1 MENRIKVQRDTI
13 EIFDRRWYI
22 NAKEELVSINDADIT
37 ASIKGTKR
45 YYKDDLVKR
54 YHNGSLMRYI
64 ENDTFI
70 VQEDCLEV
78 GMFFQSLGYNP
89 VVLNMANAVNPGGG
103 YKNGES
109 AQEESLFRR
118 TNLHLCLDSQRT
130 RLYPI
135 PKRGAL
141 YTSNAIVIKHSEFED
156 YRPLEKPMQVCFI
169 SAAAHRCGKDD
180 TIDVDGTKILTED
193 IEILTKNKIDSIFEV
208 AAIERHNVL
217 ILSAFGCGAFNN
229 PPRCIA
235 KLFKD
240 ALNKYKKHFR
250 YIIFAIFD
258 DKNALANNKDG
269 NVKVFSE
276 ILGLPVL
283 TYVNLVANVC
293 K

>member
-1 MENRIKVQRDTI
+1 MKYMET
-13 EIFDRRWYI
+13 
-22 NAKEELVSINDADIT
+22 
-37 ASIKGTKR
+37 
-45 YYKDDLVKR
+45 
-54 YHNGSLMRYI
+54 
-64 ENDTFI
+64 DTFI
-70 VQEDCLEV
+70 VQDDCLEV
-78 GMFFQSLGYNP
+78 GMFFESLGYKP

-135 PKRGAL
+135 PKRGAI
-141 YTSNAIVIKHSEFED
+141 YTPNAIIIKHSEFED
-156 YRPLEKPMQVCFI
+156 YRPLDTPKQICFI

-180 TIDVDGTKILTED
+180 TIDIDGTKNLKEE

-208 AAIERHNVL
+208 AAIEHHDVL
-217 ILSAFGCGAFNN
+217 ILSAFGCGAFGN

-240 ALNKYKKHFR
+240 ALNKYNTHFR

-258 DKNALANNKDG
+258 DKNALSNNKEG
-269 NVKVFSE
+269 NVKVFSD
-276 ILGLPVL
+276 LLSLPVL
-283 TYVNLVANVC
+283 TYADLVTVVC